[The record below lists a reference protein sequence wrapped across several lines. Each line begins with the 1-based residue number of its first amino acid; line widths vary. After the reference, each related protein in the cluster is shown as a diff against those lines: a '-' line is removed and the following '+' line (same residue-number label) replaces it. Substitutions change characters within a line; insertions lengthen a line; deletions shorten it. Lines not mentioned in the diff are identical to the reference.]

1 MTAAKIRPE
10 HAQFVAALLQDPDR
24 KPGPAY
30 ERVYGMED
38 KLKANISGNRLLR
51 RADVAAELERQEKE
65 LVDRRGITAEETV
78 REITLLAKAD
88 PRALF
93 EVIRGACRYCH
104 GAGHL
109 YHRTPREFRD
119 AWRKHLAEHPDDV
132 AGITFDH
139 EGGVGFNLRTR
150 PHPDCPECSGLGEVY
165 EVIKDSRD
173 WPDGAARLFSGL
185 HRTKDGLKIT
195 MRSQD
200 NALKL
205 AAQMHDLLTR
215 SPDDDDT
222 MTPPPSVIN
231 YEAADATKPGR
242 KR

>member
-1 MTAAKIRPE
+1 MTARKLNPL
-10 HAQFVAALLQDPDR
+10 HAAFVAAILEDPDE

-30 ERVYGMED
+30 ERIYGPQ
-38 KLKANISGNRLLR
+38 KGGHALLSGLRLLR
-51 RADVAAELERQEKE
+51 RPDVSAELARLKAERIE
-65 LVDRRGITAEETV
+65 RRGITAEETV

-109 YHRTPREFRD
+109 YHRTPREFRE
-119 AWRKHLAEHPDDV
+119 AWQKHMADHPEDS
-132 AGITFDH
+132 AGLTFDH

-200 NALKL
+200 GALKL

-215 SPDDDDT
+215 QPEDADT
-222 MTPPPSVIN
+222 LTPPPTVIQ
-231 YEAADATKPGR
+231 YEATDAAKPGR